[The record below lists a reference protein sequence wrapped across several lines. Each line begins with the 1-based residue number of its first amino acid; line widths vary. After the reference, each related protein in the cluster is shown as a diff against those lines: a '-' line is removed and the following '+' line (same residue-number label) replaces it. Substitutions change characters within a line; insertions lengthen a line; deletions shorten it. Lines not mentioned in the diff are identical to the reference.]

1 MISVGI
7 DVSKG
12 KSTVCIMKP
21 GGEVLKPPFEIVHNK
36 EDLSSL
42 VDILNSYE
50 EDVKVVLENTGYY
63 HWPVV
68 NFLLEHNIFV
78 CAVNALRMKKFCS
91 QDIRRAKT
99 DRIDSINIANFGITY
114 WNELNP
120 VMLSQDTYREL
131 RLLSRQYYQKTTLL
145 IKEKINFGMLCDQV
159 MPGIQSVIYNHKSN
173 RKLSNFALKYHHY
186 DNILK
191 MGEKKFKSDYCK
203 WAKKQGYRNCEQTAQ
218 RIYALAQNGIPVLPN
233 SLSTTIVVKEAVR
246 LLHSIE
252 DSRNAIL
259 TQMQSLAKTLPE
271 YQIVVDM
278 ACIGDVLAPRLIAEI
293 GDIRRFYNKHS
304 LIAYAG
310 IDSPPFQSGSFY
322 GTERHISKRGN
333 KYLRKT
339 AFEIMQSFIMHKPSD
354 DPVFDYIE
362 KKRSEGKCAKESM
375 IAGMNKFLRIYY
387 GKVSELYR
395 NIEEQSF

>member
-36 EDLSSL
+36 EDLSFL

-50 EDVKVVLENTGYY
+50 EDFKVVLENTGYY

>member
-131 RLLSRQYYQKTTLL
+131 RLLSRQYYQKTTLF

-191 MGEKKFKSDYCK
+191 MGEKKFKTDYCK

>member
-191 MGEKKFKSDYCK
+191 MGENKFKSDYCK

-233 SLSTTIVVKEAVR
+233 SLSTTIVVKEAAR

-271 YQIVVDM
+271 YQVVVDM

-339 AFEIMQSFIMHKPSD
+339 AFEIMQSFIMHKPSN

>member
-7 DVSKG
+7 DISKG
-12 KSTVCIMKP
+12 KSTICIMKP

-99 DRIDSINIANFGITY
+99 DRIDSIHIANFGITY

-120 VMLSQDTYREL
+120 VMLSQDIYREL
-131 RLLSRQYYQKTTLL
+131 RLLSRQYYQKTTLS

-191 MGEKKFKSDYCK
+191 MGENKFKSDYCK

-271 YQIVVDM
+271 YQVVVDM

-339 AFEIMQSFIMHKPSD
+339 AFEIMQSFIMHKPSN
-354 DPVFDYIE
+354 DPVFNYIE

-395 NIEEQSF
+395 NIEEQAF

>member
-42 VDILNSYE
+42 VDILNSYK

-191 MGEKKFKSDYCK
+191 MGEKKFNSDYCK

>member
-7 DVSKG
+7 DISKG

-99 DRIDSINIANFGITY
+99 DRIDSIHIANFGITY

-131 RLLSRQYYQKTTLL
+131 RLLSRQYYQKTTLF

-173 RKLSNFALKYHHY
+173 HKLSNFALKYHHY

-271 YQIVVDM
+271 YQVVVDM

-354 DPVFDYIE
+354 DPVFNYIE

>member
-7 DVSKG
+7 DISKG

-99 DRIDSINIANFGITY
+99 DRIDSIHIANFGITY

>member
-99 DRIDSINIANFGITY
+99 DRIDSIHIANFGITY

-271 YQIVVDM
+271 YQVVVDM

>member
-42 VDILNSYE
+42 VNVLNSYE

-191 MGEKKFKSDYCK
+191 MGENKFKSDYCK

-271 YQIVVDM
+271 YQVVVDM

>member
-191 MGEKKFKSDYCK
+191 MGEKKFKSNYCK

>member
-271 YQIVVDM
+271 YQVVVDM

>member
-1 MISVGI
+1 M
-7 DVSKG
+7 
-12 KSTVCIMKP
+12 
-21 GGEVLKPPFEIVHNK
+21 
-36 EDLSSL
+36 

-78 CAVNALRMKKFCS
+78 CAVNALRVKKFCS

-99 DRIDSINIANFGITY
+99 DRIDSIHIANFGITY

-159 MPGIQSVIYNHKSN
+159 MPSIQSVIYNHKSN

-218 RIYALAQNGIPVLPN
+218 RIYAVAQNGIPVLPN

-339 AFEIMQSFIMHKPSD
+339 AFEIMQSFIMHKTSD